1 MAAPTILLAEDD
13 ANQAFLAARAFRE
26 AGVAEPIAT
35 VATGDE
41 AMAALASRPLPRLV
55 LLDHD
60 LPGRSGLEVLQWM
73 RAQQDLCSVPVLILS
88 GSTHASDARAAYLL
102 GANGYLVKPSTYE
115 ELSRLARAIADYWL
129 GFNATA

>member
-1 MAAPTILLAEDD
+1 MAAPAILLAEDD
-13 ANQAFLAARAFRE
+13 ANQAFLSARAFRD
-26 AGVAEPIAT
+26 AGIAEPIVT

-41 AMAALASRPLPRLV
+41 AIAALGARPLPRLV

-60 LPGRSGLEVLQWM
+60 LPGRSGLEVLQWI
-73 RAQQDLCSVPVLILS
+73 RAQQDLCALPVLIVS

-115 ELSRLARAIADYWL
+115 ELARLARAVTGFWL
-129 GFNATA
+129 GFNVSA